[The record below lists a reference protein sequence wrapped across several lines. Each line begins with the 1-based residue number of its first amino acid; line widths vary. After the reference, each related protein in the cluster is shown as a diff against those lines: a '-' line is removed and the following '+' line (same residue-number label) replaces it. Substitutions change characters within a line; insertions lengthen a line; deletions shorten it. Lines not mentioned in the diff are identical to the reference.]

1 MNNLNDD
8 DDDSKIRNIIISL
21 SSSGIE
27 RISSEVLLNNLIRD
41 STQSTILSL
50 LNLSFHQDS
59 IIRLTSLTL
68 LSTLLYK
75 PFPSTSQDVDSKII
89 YQSLNQKTISTIK
102 SKLLILLQHS
112 HDKTRPERLSITN
125 NITKLAQH
133 QHQPWIQ
140 LSTTLSALFNSTSTT
155 LRESTF
161 LIYQQL
167 PSLLESESTQN
178 IITALTI
185 GLKDNSIQLQL
196 AALEAS
202 TAIICQAEQVD
213 QYVPLITTILQVIPN
228 LSIL

>member
-1 MNNLNDD
+1 
-8 DDDSKIRNIIISL
+8 
-21 SSSGIE
+21 
-27 RISSEVLLNNLIRD
+27 
-41 STQSTILSL
+41 
-50 LNLSFHQDS
+50 
-59 IIRLTSLTL
+59 L
-68 LSTLLYK
+68 LSTLLFK
-75 PFPSTSQDVDSKII
+75 PFPSTSQDVNSKII

-133 QHQPWIQ
+133 QLQPWIQ

-161 LIYQQL
+161 SIYQQL

-213 QYVPLITTILQVIPN
+213 QYAPLITTILQVIPN